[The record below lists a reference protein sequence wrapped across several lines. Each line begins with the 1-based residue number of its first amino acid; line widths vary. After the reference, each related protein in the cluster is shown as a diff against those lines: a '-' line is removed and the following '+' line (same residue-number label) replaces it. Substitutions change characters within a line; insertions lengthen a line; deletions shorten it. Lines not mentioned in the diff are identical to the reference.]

1 MMKNLALRFLGV
13 AMLGAASA
21 LVCTGESPVGKSV
34 ADSVA
39 MSIRGGGCN
48 NTFETD
54 NDKPVYCGG
63 TGCNKQKPNKE
74 INGQGTAGSQSESCA
89 GAVPGFGCQTFNKAA
104 ECARPTT
111 DVSTGF
117 IED

>member
-1 MMKNLALRFLGV
+1 MKNLALRFLGV

-54 NDKPVYCGG
+54 INNPVFCGG
-63 TGCNKQKPNKE
+63 T
-74 INGQGTAGSQSESCA
+74 
-89 GAVPGFGCQTFNKAA
+89 GFGCQTFNKAA